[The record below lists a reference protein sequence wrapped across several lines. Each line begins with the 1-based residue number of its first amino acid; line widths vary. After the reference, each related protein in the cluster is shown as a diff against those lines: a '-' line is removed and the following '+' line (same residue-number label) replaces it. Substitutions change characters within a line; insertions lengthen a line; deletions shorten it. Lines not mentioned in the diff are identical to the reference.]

1 MVRIGLGEIVGRDK
15 YREIYKQRDRAEN
28 KNPEQ
33 SQVAQL
39 VEL

>member
-1 MVRIGLGEIVGRDK
+1 MGEIEGRDRGERQR
-15 YREIYKQRDRAEN
+15 YRADN

-39 VEL
+39 VGYNINC